1 MISILKKTSES
12 GVSLLTGLGIRYG
25 FNDAIAIY
33 YQKKLTPLSQKN
45 KIIILKNYLKSLI
58 INT

>member
-45 KIIILKNYLKSLI
+45 KITILKILFESL
-58 INT
+58 NN